1 MTNFSREM
9 YTSNP
14 PVAPEVD
21 EKNRQAGL
29 RAAAVSMAKQ
39 LYDVQQKAIE
49 QAAADLKIAD
59 SRYAASSVHGRRRSS
74 VSSTDEVYVPPQ
86 YANLHEAAQK
96 LAAERLAKLH
106 DEHAAYRN
114 YYGTNAPPQSRM
126 SIRGRTRRRA
136 SSDGTRDADEEQSRK
151 IRSQM
156 TLFSDQLAQVD
167 AKKRQTDRDMLM
179 AIAQRNVTTR
189 MHGLDE
195 KVFAD
200 TGKASPAL
208 QTEWEA
214 KANVRAQADS
224 QARMV
229 NYGKVNLGGGKY
241 LDQSEIDAIAAAR
254 VQPTLD
260 EITAKAEKQ
269 RARDE
274 QIRLEQAERRRV
286 AEEKTQAE
294 RDREMQTKED
304 WRRFKG
310 TLLATH
316 QLDTF
321 YTDDHVEEEKR
332 EERERKEEERARRAE
347 EKRLRDESRRKP
359 RSPMVIS
366 KPIAVAPVEETV
378 VNSKAPALDPIPR
391 LEPIST
397 ESAKDGVDTVSKVD
411 DETSTPT
418 IEAGAQDEPE
428 PVKVTVP
435 AVEQVSTLV
444 PESSG
449 VDATSSPAP
458 VSLEGSTPVPMSQD
472 HALSVAE
479 RVLSAPVVNEEQ
491 ETKEAHVAADN
502 SSSTVV
508 AETPTAMVAAPIINA
523 ERAAGRVKPT
533 THTTATG
540 PQTSPASPKGDS
552 KVSSWLKNKFS
563 RRASKARKP
572 EVMPTAEGGSSK
584 AVGSGAA
591 EKGLVAS
598 ATSDD
603 GHESS
608 VREVAMAGRQG
619 SRGSDEG
626 GAAEEDDDHHPAT
639 GVKAGGKAR
648 RRSTSSVSSLSSHGE
663 TGRGRSDLRRA
674 DTVSSHGE
682 EFEEARDHFDE
693 KLAPPH
699 TFGTVGRVSDS
710 PVRDSRFQED
720 L

>member
-1 MTNFSREM
+1 M

-59 SRYAASSVHGRRRSS
+59 SRYAAASVHGRRRSS

-86 YANLHEAAQK
+86 YANLQEAAQK

-136 SSDGTRDADEEQSRK
+136 SSDGTRDADEAQSRK

-179 AIAQRNVTTR
+179 VTAQRNVTNR

-214 KANVRAQADS
+214 KANARAQADS

-229 NYGKVNLGGGKY
+229 NYGKVNIGGGKY

-274 QIRLEQAERRRV
+274 QIRLEQAERRR
-286 AEEKTQAE
+286 AGEEKAQAE

-310 TLLATH
+310 GSLTAR
-316 QLDTF
+316 QPNNPC
-321 YTDDHVEEEKR
+321 TDDNLEEEKR
-332 EERERKEEERARRAE
+332 EERARKEEERARRAE
-347 EKRLRDESRRKP
+347 EKRLRDESKRKP
-359 RSPMVIS
+359 RSPTVIS
-366 KPIAVAPVEETV
+366 KPNAAAPRKESV
-378 VNSKAPALDPIPR
+378 VDSEAPALASIPR

-397 ESAKDGVDTVSKVD
+397 ESAKAEVDAVLKVD
-411 DETSTPT
+411 DEASAPA
-418 IEAGAQDEPE
+418 IEAGPQNESEPRE
-428 PVKVTVP
+428 TTIP

-444 PESSG
+444 PESAA
-449 VDATSSPAP
+449 VDATSALASVP
-458 VSLEGSTPVPMSQD
+458 VEGSTPAPMSQD

-479 RVLSAPVVNEEQ
+479 RVLSAPVVDQEQ
-491 ETKEAHVAADN
+491 ETKEAQTVGDI
-502 SSSTVV
+502 SSPDAV
-508 AETPTAMVAAPIINA
+508 AETPAAVVAAPATNA
-523 ERAAGRVKPT
+523 ERPGSRVEPT

-540 PQTSPASPKGDS
+540 PQMSPTPPKGES

-563 RRASKARKP
+563 RRASKASKP
-572 EVMPTAEGGSSK
+572 EVMPTAESSNK
-584 AVGSGAA
+584 AVGSGTA
-591 EKGLVAS
+591 EKVPVAS
-598 ATSDD
+598 TTSDD
-603 GHESS
+603 GYESS

-619 SRGSDEG
+619 SRDSDER
-626 GAAEEDDDHHPAT
+626 GAAEAEEEDDDRHDTAT
-639 GVKAGGKAR
+639 GAEAGGKAR
-648 RRSTSSVSSLSSHGE
+648 RQSTSSVSSLSSHGE
-663 TGRGRSDLRRA
+663 TGRGRSELRRA
-674 DTVSSHGE
+674 DTVSSQGE

-693 KLAPPH
+693 KLAPPA

>member
-1 MTNFSREM
+1 M

-49 QAAADLKIAD
+49 QAAADLKNAD
-59 SRYAASSVHGRRRSS
+59 SLHAASSVHGRRRSS

-86 YANLHEAAQK
+86 YANLQEAAQK

-136 SSDGTRDADEEQSRK
+136 SSDGNRDADEEQSRK

-167 AKKRQTDRDMLM
+167 AKKRQTDRDTLM
-179 AIAQRNVTTR
+179 AIAQKNVTNR

-214 KANVRAQADS
+214 KANARAQADS

-229 NYGKVNLGGGKY
+229 NYGKVNIGGGKY

-260 EITAKAEKQ
+260 EITVKAEKQ

-274 QIRLEQAERRRV
+274 EIRLEQAERRRL
-286 AEEKTQAE
+286 AEEKAQAE
-294 RDREMQTKED
+294 KDREMKTKED

-310 TLLATH
+310 ESLTTH
-316 QLDTF
+316 QQDSP
-321 YTDDHVEEEKR
+321 YTDSNVEEEKR
-332 EERERKEEERARRAE
+332 EERAKREEERARRAE
-347 EKRLRDESRRKP
+347 EKRLRDESKRKP
-359 RSPMVIS
+359 GSPMVIS
-366 KPIAVAPVEETV
+366 KPIAVALVEETTID
-378 VNSKAPALDPIPR
+378 SEAPALDPIPK

-397 ESAKDGVDTVSKVD
+397 ESATDEVDPVSKVD
-411 DETSTPT
+411 DEASTSAVEAIPQD
-418 IEAGAQDEPE
+418 EAGPI
-428 PVKVTVP
+428 KTTIP

-444 PESSG
+444 PESAAA
-449 VDATSSPAP
+449 DATSAPASAS
-458 VSLEGSTPVPMSQD
+458 VEGSTPAPMSQA
-472 HALSVAE
+472 HALSAAE
-479 RVLSAPVVNEEQ
+479 RALSAPVVDQEA
-491 ETKEAHVAADN
+491 ETKDAQVAGDV
-502 SSSTVV
+502 SSPTVV
-508 AETPTAMVAAPIINA
+508 AETPAAVVAAPAVSA
-523 ERAAGRVKPT
+523 ERAGGHVKPT
-533 THTTATG
+533 IHTTATG
-540 PQTSPASPKGDS
+540 PQTSSTVPKGES

-563 RRASKARKP
+563 RRASKASKP
-572 EVMPTAEGGSSK
+572 EVMPTVESSSD
-584 AVGSGAA
+584 AVETGAP
-591 EKGLVAS
+591 EKVHVAS
-598 ATSDD
+598 TTSDD
-603 GHESS
+603 GHDPS
-608 VREVAMAGRQG
+608 VREVAMAGRQE
-619 SRGSDEG
+619 SQESDERRP
-626 GAAEEDDDHHPAT
+626 AEEDDDHDHIAPGAED
-639 GVKAGGKAR
+639 GGKAR

-674 DTVSSHGE
+674 DTVSSQGE

-693 KLAPPH
+693 KLAPPP